1 MNIKFKKFLAIVV
14 TAVFA
19 SACYAFFSACN
30 DSDDSLPPSEISDSV
45 KETDGDETTS
55 GEKNND
61 SESSEKGE
69 GNAALPSNPDS
80 RWALGEIPVE

>member
-19 SACYAFFSACN
+19 TAGCAFFSACKG
-30 DSDDSLPPSEISDSV
+30 SDDSLPPSEISDSV

-55 GEKNND
+55 GGKNND

-69 GNAALPSNPDS
+69 DNAALPSNPDS